1 MTLKYLSLKLRSSI
15 VSFFGGPAEASLE
28 GAQGVEGLLLISMYI
43 VQVYHFLWKQYLRH
57 DRTFLAST

>member
-28 GAQGVEGLLLISMYI
+28 GAQGVEGLLLISMYN
-43 VQVYHFLWKQYLRH
+43 VH
-57 DRTFLAST
+57 STSVSFPMEAIFKT